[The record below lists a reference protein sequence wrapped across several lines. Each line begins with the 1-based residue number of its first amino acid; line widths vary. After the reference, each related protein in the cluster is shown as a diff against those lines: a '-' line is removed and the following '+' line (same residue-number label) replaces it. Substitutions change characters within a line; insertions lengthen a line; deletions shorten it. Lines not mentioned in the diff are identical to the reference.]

1 MLRLGLVS
9 GGLLMALAVG
19 GVDVAMAGSALAQPS
34 SGAVTAKAAA
44 KPKKK
49 SKPKKS
55 KKTKKKYYVP
65 QGPRFNLPT
74 GTKAQQGALDLYIKK
89 LIRNTP
95 KGAEINVAL
104 FRLNTAGMAKE
115 LVRAKRR
122 GVKVRI
128 VVDSDSPNKRRYVY
142 DYLRKNLGASTR
154 RASWIVTCPKGR
166 GCIAPKVSG
175 QWGKNHNKFYA
186 FSRTYSSRN
195 VVVQTSG
202 NATGGMYVQYNDAY
216 TLTDAKLYKAYRKYF
231 HDLAKRRANG
241 DYFRTYR
248 SGHRSVTFF
257 PKAAGD
263 PIAGVL
269 DKVSCLGG
277 TRVRLS
283 SGLFTR
289 TGVAKRLSK
298 LDDAGCDVRVVS
310 AELGESTLKALRQ
323 PGRNGGPQTRFF
335 TAKQTREAHSK
346 YLLIDGWYNGRRRK
360 LVMTGSHSY
369 TTAAL
374 RHNDEA
380 MLTIESTSVYDA
392 YLRNFN
398 RVFGAAAGRLYVLAS
413 VPAPNVPTVPDDTP
427 ETDDGEPAA
436 AAGTEAEL
444 PATDTAPP
452 AATTR

>member
-9 GGLLMALAVG
+9 GGLLVALAVG
-19 GVDVAMAGSALAQPS
+19 GVDVATAGGALAQPS
-34 SGAVTAKAAA
+34 TGALTGKAAA
-44 KPKKK
+44 KPK
-49 SKPKKS
+49 

-74 GTKAQQGALDLYIKK
+74 GTKTQQGALDLYIKK

-95 KGAEINVAL
+95 KGAEIDVAL

-122 GVKVRI
+122 GAKVRV

-142 DYLRKNLGASTR
+142 DYLRKNLGTSTR
-154 RASWIVTCPKGR
+154 RSSWIVTCPKGR

-231 HDLAKRRANG
+231 YDLAKRRANG
-241 DYFRTYR
+241 NYFRTYR
-248 SGHRSVTFF
+248 SGYRSVTFF
-257 PKAAGD
+257 PKASGD
-263 PIAGVL
+263 PIADVL

-289 TGVAKRLSK
+289 TAVAKRLSK
-298 LDDAGCDVRVVS
+298 LDDAGCDVRLVS
-310 AELGESTLKALRQ
+310 AEFGESTLKALRQ
-323 PGRNGGPQTRFF
+323 PGRNGGPQARFF
-335 TAKQTREAHSK
+335 TSKQTREAHSK

-360 LVMTGSHSY
+360 VVMTGSHSY

-374 RHNDEA
+374 RYNDEA

-413 VPAPNVPTVPDDTP
+413 VPAPNVPTVPDSTP
-427 ETDDGEPAA
+427 ETDDGEPA

-452 AATTR
+452 AAPPR